1 METYI
6 PTTEQTRHGTYR
18 GVIMVTTDGGFSYN
32 ERLDIE
38 RLTSVDAKL
47 DAIAQ
52 IKDLKQL
59 AQEGL

>member
-18 GVIMVTTDGGFSYN
+18 GVIIVNTDGGFSYN